1 MGVNV
6 RFTTKTSESGITVK
20 DTHKWQSYKKMQIV
34 ASFQQDL
41 KLLKSDKNW
50 QSCNFFITFKFF
62 TLFQI
67 GRL

>member
-1 MGVNV
+1 VQ
-6 RFTTKTSESGITVK
+6 
-20 DTHKWQSYKKMQIV
+20 DTQKWHSYKNMHIV

-41 KLLKSDKNW
+41 KFQKSDKNW
-50 QSCNFFITFKFF
+50 QSCNFSSCFQFF

>member
-6 RFTTKTSESGITVK
+6 RFTTKTSESGITVQ
-20 DTHKWQSYKKMQIV
+20 DTQKWHSYKKMQID

-41 KLLKSDKNW
+41 KFLKSDKNW
-50 QSCNFFITFKFF
+50 QSCNFLSFQFF